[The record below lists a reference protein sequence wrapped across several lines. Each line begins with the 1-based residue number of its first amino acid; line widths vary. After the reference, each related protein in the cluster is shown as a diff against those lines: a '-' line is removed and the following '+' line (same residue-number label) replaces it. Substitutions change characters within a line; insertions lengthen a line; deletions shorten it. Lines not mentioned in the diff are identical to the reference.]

1 MFYSNGAY
9 SLFKVDT
16 PVISG
21 GATPPSFQDIYSYE
35 FDGVDDYI
43 DCGDNDNLSFGN
55 TTNDFPFT
63 FSVWAKIDDLNSGHS
78 LIEKQDASNN
88 REYVFYIGSDGAIG
102 NYIYSNG
109 VTLNRRG
116 RKTSTGLISI
126 NTWYHIAW
134 TYDGQGGT
142 NASDGIKI
150 YLDGLRVDNAN
161 NQKNSYVAMR
171 NTSNPFKIGEFIAGN
186 IDEVSVFNS
195 ELSASDITSIY
206 NSGIPNNL
214 NDLSTPPLSWWRMGE
229 SASWDGS
236 NWTLTDQGIGG
247 NNATTQNMAEVS
259 RVLDVPPNPFANT
272 KSILLDGIDDL
283 VTMGDVLNMA
293 NDGTD
298 AFSYSVWYKT
308 TDTGLHQMFI
318 SKQMSSVWLNGVGF
332 SMRGDLQNFQF
343 GLGTGQGN
351 QRIRGKT
358 GTISGIRD
366 GNWHHVC
373 LTYDGSQLLSG
384 FNLYYDNAPL
394 TILAEGT
401 QGTPNNVSTSG
412 QADFIIGS
420 RGLATSPNLPFN
432 GNLDEVSYFTSKLT
446 ASDVTSI
453 YGTGVPNDISSL
465 NPIGWWRC
473 GDGDTSPTLTDNG
486 SGGNDGTMTNFS
498 TFSTDVPTFNTKS
511 ILLDGIDDFVDMGN
525 TLDFTNTDAFS
536 ISCWFKRTRNGV
548 SEFLVSKQ
556 DSTSNSRGYT
566 LLIPFDDN
574 KVTLVIRNNT
584 ASSGRL
590 IVDCA
595 TAITDT
601 NWHNVVMTYDGSSSV
616 GGINLYLDG
625 NNDTGVTSGT
635 LSATISNS
643 ASFQIGAK
651 NGGNEFSGNLD
662 EVSVFNSELSES
674 DVTSIYGGGVP
685 SSLSS
690 YSSLISW
697 WRCGDSD
704 TSPILTDNGSG
715 GNDGTMTN
723 FTTFSTDVP
732 T

>member
-1 MFYSNGAY
+1 MN
-9 SLFKVDT
+9 T
-16 PVISG
+16 
-21 GATPPSFQDIYSYE
+21 
-35 FDGVDDYI
+35 I
-43 DCGDNDNLSFGN
+43 DWGQAAVNNTIGFGQG
-55 TTNDFPFT
+55 
-63 FSVWAKIDDLNSGHS
+63 AKIG
-78 LIEKQDASNN
+78 
-88 REYVFYIGSDGAIG
+88 GS
-102 NYIYSNG
+102 SF
-109 VTLNRRG
+109 
-116 RKTSTGLISI
+116 S
-126 NTWYHIAW
+126 
-134 TYDGQGGT
+134 
-142 NASDGIKI
+142 
-150 YLDGLRVDNAN
+150 
-161 NQKNSYVAMR
+161 
-171 NTSNPFKIGEFIAGN
+171 
-186 IDEVSVFNS
+186 
-195 ELSASDITSIY
+195 
-206 NSGIPNNL
+206 
-214 NDLSTPPLSWWRMGE
+214 
-229 SASWDGS
+229 
-236 NWTLTDQGIGG
+236 
-247 NNATTQNMAEVS
+247 
-259 RVLDVPPNPFANT
+259 NT
-272 KSILLDGIDDL
+272 KSIELDGIDDL
-283 VTMGDVLNMA
+283 VSMGDVLNMA

-298 AFSYSVWYKT
+298 AYSISCWYKT
-308 TDTGLHQMFI
+308 TDTGSFQMFV
-318 SKQMSSVWLNGVGF
+318 SKQKNTSAFNGF
-332 SMRGDLQNFQF
+332 SLSMRGDLQRFHF
-343 GLGTGQGN
+343 FLGTTAGN
-351 QRIRGKT
+351 ARLAGRT
-358 GTISGIRD
+358 GTISTIRD

-373 LTYDGSQLLSG
+373 LTYDGSQAIGG
-384 FNLYYDNAPL
+384 FTLYFDGASESITTEYNN
-394 TILAEGT
+394 
-401 QGTPNNVSTSG
+401 TPTDVSNTV
-412 QADFIIGS
+412 DFNIGA
-420 RGLATSPNLPFN
+420 RGSAALFFN
-432 GNLDEVSYFTSKLT
+432 GNIDETSYFNTELT

-465 NPIGWWRC
+465 NPVGFWRC
-473 GDGDTSPTLTDNG
+473 GDGDVSPILSDNG

-548 SEFLVSKQ
+548 SEFLISKQ

-704 TSPILTDNGSG
+704 TSPILSDNGSG
-715 GNDGTMTN
+715 GNDGTMQN